1 MGRNYQSEA
10 TRNGNKQHFENLLFI
25 IFKKGTPRKR
35 AGCTR
40 KLCATNYANAK
51 F

>member
-25 IFKKGTPRKR
+25 IFKKGHP
-35 AGCTR
+35 AQ
-40 KLCATNYANAK
+40 
-51 F
+51 